1 MSEIKAPAFVS
12 TVEQEEKLQA
22 VIEKYKGTD
31 GALIPVLHE
40 AQNIFGYLPYEVQKK
55 ISDGLDVP
63 MSEIYGVVTFYT
75 QFSIYP
81 KGKYHIGV
89 CLGTAC
95 YVKGA
100 DKVLD
105 RLIAKLGIQPEE
117 CTADG
122 LFSLTACRCIGAC
135 GLAPVL
141 NVNEDVYGK
150 LVPEQI
156 AGIIEKYKLVSVQK

>member
-1 MSEIKAPAFVS
+1 MSEMKAPAFVS

-22 VIEKYKGTD
+22 VIAKYKGTE

-40 AQNIFGYLPYEVQKK
+40 AQSIFGYLPIEVQQK
-55 ISDGLDVP
+55 ISDGLGVP

-81 KGKYHIGV
+81 KGKYQIGV

-95 YVKGA
+95 YVKGSGDII
-100 DKVLD
+100 DKIKL
-105 RLIAKLGIQPEE
+105 RLGIEVGQ
-117 CTADG
+117 CTPDG
-122 LFSLTACRCIGAC
+122 KFSLDATRCIGAC

-141 NVNEDVYGK
+141 TVNDEVYCR
-150 LVPEQI
+150 LTVDEVDDI
-156 AGIIEKYKLVSVQK
+156 LAKYMD